1 VSRYRCISARKT
13 EGHNARLACR
23 ALHASPSSY
32 YEWRARHERGPSPRD
47 LDEAHLVNEIM
58 AIHHLDDSY
67 GSPRLTNELAKRG
80 FCANHKRVERLVSD
94 YGLYATDARRKR
106 VKTTIRD
113 LWAPPL
119 PDRVQ
124 RNFRVGAPGR
134 RTCGDLTY
142 IATAFIR
149 SGSCAPSSHWL
160 QDRWVA
166 PAETTPWPSRSSP
179 PSTPSSTTGAYGP
192 RTNALASKSKSGSRT
207 PTTVDAATR
216 HSDRSRPLLLR
227 CNT

>member
-1 VSRYRCISARKT
+1 MSRYRCISARKT

-32 YEWRARHERGPSPRD
+32 YEWRARHERGP
-47 LDEAHLVNEIM
+47 
-58 AIHHLDDSY
+58 
-67 GSPRLTNELAKRG
+67 KRG
-80 FCANHKRVERLVSD
+80 FCANHQRVERLVSD

-149 SGSCAPSSHWL
+149 RGSCAPSSHWL